1 MEKIAYIL
9 LLIVALCWLLA
20 MFVGMVAAF
29 PMGLIG
35 LVGIAGLGL
44 LFIKV
49 ITRQSIVLSR
59 HAALRAAYSG
69 RFLLFDIIIR

>member
-1 MEKIAYIL
+1 MEKIAYVL

-35 LVGIAGLGL
+35 LVGIAGIGL

-49 ITRQSIVLSR
+49 IRERLKNKEDDY
-59 HAALRAAYSG
+59 YSKNI
-69 RFLLFDIIIR
+69 DK